1 MIWCFRQGSFG
12 CWCCLLPMWV
22 AGCFKYLCMYYML
35 VYPGTTHTHTPTHTT
50 RHSRRSGI
58 NANKWKHKY
67 FQRFVVRANL
77 FGTGQAQINLPEV
90 GQGSERWAHWPERPG
105 PDRTRPDRW
114 IISAVMA
121 RFLRVPFLPWA
132 PSGKAF
138 PVIADAV
145 KYWNLYLKSFAFTVN
160 CELALLVLFFF
171 FCILY

>member
-90 GQGSERWAHWPERPG
+90 GQGSERWAHWPESG
-105 PDRTRPDRW
+105 PDRTGPDRTDGSFPLSW
-114 IISAVMA
+114 RASCASLFCHGPPA
-121 RFLRVPFLPWA
+121 AKRFLSSPTQLN
-132 PSGKAF
+132 
-138 PVIADAV
+138 IEI
-145 KYWNLYLKSFAFTVN
+145 Y
-160 CELALLVLFFF
+160 
-171 FCILY
+171 I